1 MKQAGHFHEAKQTT
15 NRGEPRDVV
24 EQPWVR
30 SVVARVARQIREEDA
45 MRGAAMDE
53 SRPPKTNDDDHRDRG

>member
-1 MKQAGHFHEAKQTT
+1 MKPNKPPTG
-15 NRGEPRDVV
+15 GEPRDVV

-53 SRPPKTNDDDHRDRG
+53 SRPPKTNDDDHRDRGGPA

>member
-1 MKQAGHFHEAKQTT
+1 MKPNKPPTS
-15 NRGEPRDVV
+15 GEPRDVV

-30 SVVARVARQIREEDA
+30 NVVARDARQIREEDA

-53 SRPPKTNDDDHRDRG
+53 SRPPKPKDDRPDRG

>member
-1 MKQAGHFHEAKQTT
+1 MKPNKPPT
-15 NRGEPRDVV
+15 GEPRDVV

-53 SRPPKTNDDDHRDRG
+53 SRPPKPNDDDHRDRG

>member
-1 MKQAGHFHEAKQTT
+1 MKPNKPPTGD
-15 NRGEPRDVV
+15 EPRDVV

-45 MRGAAMDE
+45 TRAAATDE
-53 SRPPKTNDDDHRDRG
+53 SRQPKTNDEQPGRR

>member
-1 MKQAGHFHEAKQTT
+1 MKPNKPPTGD
-15 NRGEPRDVV
+15 EPRDVV

-45 MRGAAMDE
+45 TRAAATDE
-53 SRPPKTNDDDHRDRG
+53 SRQPKTNDEPPGRR

>member
-1 MKQAGHFHEAKQTT
+1 MKPNKPPTGDQ
-15 NRGEPRDVV
+15 PRDVV

-45 MRGAAMDE
+45 TRAAATDE
-53 SRPPKTNDDDHRDRG
+53 SRPPKTNDDEQRDRR

>member
-1 MKQAGHFHEAKQTT
+1 MKPNKPPTG
-15 NRGEPRDVV
+15 GEPRDAA

-30 SVVARVARQIREEDA
+30 NVVARVARQIREEDA

-53 SRPPKTNDDDHRDRG
+53 SRPPKTNDDGRPDRG